1 MQLQEGEEV
10 EYTRFGEEMR
20 VLRTRRHQ
28 TQQDMADVLG
38 VSKPFLSA
46 VEAGKKRIPDK
57 WIDILCDHY
66 NLKPYHREILQ
77 TAADRSRSQIKINLN
92 GSENYKRE
100 VALQFQDHFSSID
113 EDAAEQ
119 IIRILKSKA
128 ETQMHDVNQ

>member
-1 MQLQEGEEV
+1 MK
-10 EYTRFGEEMR
+10 YTKFGEELK

-28 TQQDMADVLG
+28 TLQNMADVLG

-57 WIDILCDHY
+57 WVDIICDHY
-66 NLKPYHREILQ
+66 NLKPYYREQLQ
-77 TAADRSRSQIKINLN
+77 LAADMSRSQIKINLN

-119 IIRILKSKA
+119 IIRILNSKT
-128 ETQMHDVNQ
+128 ETQIHDVNQ

>member
-1 MQLQEGEEV
+1 MK
-10 EYTRFGEEMR
+10 YTKFGEELK

-28 TQQDMADVLG
+28 TLQNIADVLG

-66 NLKPYHREILQ
+66 NLKPYYREQLQ
-77 TAADRSRSQIKINLN
+77 LAANMSRSQIKINLN

-100 VALQFQDHFSSID
+100 VALQFQDHFNSID
-113 EDAAEQ
+113 ESAAEQ
-119 IIRILKSKA
+119 IIRILNDKT
-128 ETQMHDVNQ
+128 ETLMQDVNQ

>member
-28 TQQDMADVLG
+28 TLQNMADVLG

-57 WIDILCDHY
+57 WIDILC
-66 NLKPYHREILQ
+66 E
-77 TAADRSRSQIKINLN
+77 DR
-92 GSENYKRE
+92 
-100 VALQFQDHFSSID
+100 
-113 EDAAEQ
+113 
-119 IIRILKSKA
+119 KS
-128 ETQMHDVNQ
+128 VV

>member
-1 MQLQEGEEV
+1 MK
-10 EYTRFGEEMR
+10 YTKFGEELK

-28 TQQDMADVLG
+28 TLQNMADVLG

-66 NLKPYHREILQ
+66 NLKPYYREQLQ
-77 TAADRSRSQIKINLN
+77 LAANMSRSQIKINLN

-100 VALQFQDHFSSID
+100 VALQFQDHFNSID
-113 EDAAEQ
+113 ESAAEQ
-119 IIRILKSKA
+119 IIRILNDKT
-128 ETQMHDVNQ
+128 ETLMQDVNQ